1 MRATRGRLPMPSR
14 ISRWRWLTIFAFGN
28 LVCWVVVAVV
38 AGLLIGDEVDLGVET
53 LIRERQATVVAAW
66 EQVSERPSRT
76 EPQTAPTE
84 QAPVPTESQ
93 PARGGPSATIA
104 WPTDATPSPTPR
116 AQARSGVSQP
126 STPTPSSPSQT
137 ATPRPKEALVN
148 SPLLMSDPP
157 ISNLVHLDAE
167 MSRSAPGR
175 AVQIRYQE
183 ATLNR
188 EVAAMLQRNP
198 DLPYRDVMV
207 DLKQDRVVVTGS
219 VTVLGFEVTTEAVG
233 TVAVEDC
240 RPQMEVQSISI
251 AGVLT
256 PGFVKDE
263 IKGML
268 LEALAWYPADYAL
281 CLEQIVL
288 EETGATVYGHRR

>member
-1 MRATRGRLPMPSR
+1 MSSR
-14 ISRWRWLTIFAFGN
+14 MSRWRWLTLFALGN

-53 LIRERQATVVAAW
+53 LIRERQATVVAVW
-66 EQVSERPSRT
+66 KQVSQRPSRT
-76 EPQTAPTE
+76 EPQTDPRVQAPSPTE
-84 QAPVPTESQ
+84 TRSA
-93 PARGGPSATIA
+93 GGRPSATIA

-116 AQARSGVSQP
+116 AQTTSGVSQP
-126 STPTPSSPSQT
+126 ATATPSLSSQT
-137 ATPRPKEALVN
+137 ATPQPGQTQVS

-157 ISNLVHLDAE
+157 ISNLARLDTE

-198 DLPYRDVMV
+198 DLPYRNVAV

-233 TVAVEDC
+233 TVAVRDC
-240 RPQMEVQSISI
+240 RPQMEILSISI

-288 EETGATVYGHRR
+288 EETRATVYGHRR

>member
-1 MRATRGRLPMPSR
+1 MSSR
-14 ISRWRWLTIFAFGN
+14 ISRWRWLTVFAFGN

-53 LIRERQATVVAAW
+53 LIRERQATVVAMW
-66 EQVSERPSRT
+66 DQVSQRPSRT
-76 EPQTAPTE
+76 EPQTTPTAQSSPPTE
-84 QAPVPTESQ
+84 TQS
-93 PARGGPSATIA
+93 ARGRPSATIA

-116 AQARSGVSQP
+116 TQATSGVSQP
-126 STPTPSSPSQT
+126 STATPSLSSQT
-137 ATPRPKEALVN
+137 ATPQPKQTLVN

-188 EVAAMLQRNP
+188 EVTAMLQRNP
-198 DLPYRDVMV
+198 DLPYHNVTV

-219 VTVLGFEVTTEAVG
+219 VTVLGFEVTTEAVV
-233 TVAVEDC
+233 TVAVQDC

-263 IKGML
+263 VKGML

-288 EETGATVYGHRR
+288 EETRATVYGHRR